1 MKIIDCIVCED
12 IRREIGGKHSLM
24 GVYDRYLLFPVRSA
38 QAGNWPKLQQLSLFI
53 RMKREEGDSDDAV
66 YAAVD
71 ASVGDYAKEIARIDI
86 SKRQQA
92 EHIHLVIMLRP
103 FSFVSEGIYTFNLRI
118 LDAYQHSLEKKENIY
133 SLIVKEQVID
143 QRPSKMA

>member
-24 GVYDRYLLFPVRSA
+24 GVYDRYLLFPVRSS
-38 QAGNWPKLQQLSLFI
+38 QSGRWPKLQQLSLFI
-53 RMKREEGDSDDAV
+53 RLQREAEDSDDAV

-86 SKRQQA
+86 SKRQNS

-103 FSFVSEGIYTFNLRI
+103 FSFVSEGTYNFNLRI
-118 LDAYQHSLEKKENIY
+118 LDAYQHTLEKKENIY
-133 SLIVKEQVID
+133 TLIVKEQIID
-143 QRPSKMA
+143 QRPGKMV